1 MNFVMTLRYAYCLL
15 PMLAVVGCGEQS
27 AYRLAPVRGMVTLDG
42 EPVANAVVT
51 FQPRSTGQSV
61 AGPGSTARSDASG
74 KFELRTI
81 RDDPGAV
88 VGPHNVTIYPNY
100 AKANSPG
107 GADSGGRAVIG
118 PDIPR
123 KYNYESTMTFEVPA
137 EGTDSANFQLNSS
150 S

>member
-1 MNFVMTLRYAYCLL
+1 MTSRFAFCLL
-15 PMLAVVGCGEQS
+15 PMLAVVGCGEPS
-27 AYRLAPVRGMVTLDG
+27 SYSLAPVRGVVTLDG
-42 EPVANAVVT
+42 EPVVNAVVT

-88 VGPHNVTIYPNY
+88 VGPHSVTIYPNY
-100 AKANSPG
+100 AKAGSAG

-123 KYNYESTMTFEVPA
+123 KYNYESTLTFEVPA
-137 EGTDSANFQLNSS
+137 EGTDSANFELSS
-150 S
+150 HS